1 MKRSY
6 IPPVTVLIIL
16 LGAAAGMLL
25 CPPVSSW
32 VKGIFMLFQQGSA
45 HVLLGFISGSDHPA
59 LAAVFLSAWQSAFLP
74 WQPCRTATAAAAVM
88 GPAAASALCTA
99 GKLLASCL
107 WYSLARGLFYPL
119 SGRVAGRRAMGPLMA
134 LGLLFPGWTAPL
146 SAVSGVLAA
155 PPAAAL
161 LLMALAAAPQVLLT
175 SYLCSLM
182 STALSAPWSW
192 VSPALGVV
200 TALIAVRTLAG
211 HRKGRS

>member
-6 IPPVTVLIIL
+6 IPPVTVLISL

-134 LGLLFPGWTAPL
+134 LGLLAE
-146 SAVSGVLAA
+146 